1 MLRRSGCNDFTAVGE
16 SRGSKTFNPENRI
29 RLDAY
34 N

>member
-1 MLRRSGCNDFTAVGE
+1 MLRRSGCNNFTAAGE
-16 SRGSKTFNPENRI
+16 SRGSKIFSPENRI